1 MIGNTVTINNKL
13 EVLLG
18 NVIIVPGCEP
28 VSDFT
33 STTLAANMHCS
44 TSIIKVEE
52 ALEAIPG
59 STLEMQINPRRLF
72 FVLPSGPPLPPNQN
86 ASGTDWY
93 ALLRGIPAPH
103 DLPKTIQ
110 EIRVNRERE
119 RDDHDFFLD
128 DENVNVEE
136 GRRHRHQQHGGANCD
151 CPGRQEGISVDQACN
166 KFPLKGIFG

>member
-1 MIGNTVTINNKL
+1 MIGNTVTIANKL

-33 STTLAANMHCS
+33 STTLAANMHCN

-52 ALEAIPG
+52 ALEVIPG
-59 STLEMQINPRRLF
+59 STLEFQTNPRRLF
-72 FVLPSGPPLPPNQN
+72 FVLPSGPPLAPNQN
-86 ASGTDWY
+86 GTTDWY
-93 ALLRGIPAPH
+93 AALRGVPASH

-110 EIRVNRERE
+110 EIRVDGRQRH
-119 RDDHDFFLD
+119 HDFFLD
-128 DENVNVEE
+128 DENVNVREDDAITV
-136 GRRHRHQQHGGANCD
+136 Q
-151 CPGRQEGISVDQACN
+151 QACN

>member
-1 MIGNTVTINNKL
+1 MIGNTVTIANKL
-13 EVLLG
+13 EVMLG

-33 STTLAANMHCS
+33 STTLAANMHCE

-59 STLEMQINPRRLF
+59 STLEMQTNPRRLF

-86 ASGTDWY
+86 GGTDWY
-93 ALLRGIPAPH
+93 AMLRGIEGPH

-110 EIRVNRERE
+110 EIRVHREHE
-119 RDDHDFFLD
+119 RNHHDFFLD
-128 DENVNVEE
+128 DENVNVGEHRGHRE
-136 GRRHRHQQHGGANCD
+136 HRHDRD
-151 CPGRQEGISVDQACN
+151 CGCKDGVDGITVDQAC